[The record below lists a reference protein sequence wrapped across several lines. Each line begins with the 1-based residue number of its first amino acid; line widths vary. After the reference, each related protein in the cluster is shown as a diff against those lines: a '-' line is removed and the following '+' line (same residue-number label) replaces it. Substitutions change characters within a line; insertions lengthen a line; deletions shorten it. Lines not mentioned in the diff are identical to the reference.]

1 MGYIMKQRI
10 SKLIFHMCTDTRFI
24 KANEKTLTTTLI
36 ALYTDLSMPVK
47 GKNMIQ
53 NHIFKLKQNQNFQK
67 SIKLF

>member
-1 MGYIMKQRI
+1 
-10 SKLIFHMCTDTRFI
+10 MCTDTRFI